1 MQTKK
6 LMPQIDSKNLSDTV
20 TFLVDKFRF
29 RKYADKDYVTVIWIN
44 SANTVIKL
52 LDGKMDGLN
61 LSIPCIGAEKL
72 INKVYILPTKRIVTR
87 VVIVKEDLNSSLDI
101 LVTDIS
107 SINASLLKEYTKI
120 KLMEGMTGFNIGQ
133 VMLGIAIGTIL
144 GFILNIL
151 LVGLL

>member
-1 MQTKK
+1 MTKK

-20 TFLVDKFRF
+20 TFMVDKFRF
-29 RKYADKDYVTVIWIN
+29 RKYADKNYVTVIWIN

-52 LDGKMDGLN
+52 LDGKMVGLN
-61 LSIPCIGAEKL
+61 LSIPCIGIEKL
-72 INKVYILPTKRIVTR
+72 INKVYILPTKKIVTR
-87 VVIVKEDLNSSLDI
+87 VVIVKEDLNSTLDI
-101 LVTDIS
+101 LVTDSS

-133 VMLGIAIGTIL
+133 VVLGIAIGTIL
-144 GFILNIL
+144 GFVFNIL

>member
-61 LSIPCIGAEKL
+61 LSIPCIRGEKL
-72 INKVYILPTKRIVTR
+72 INKVYILPTKKIVTR
-87 VVIVKEDLNSSLDI
+87 VVIVKEDLNSTLDI
-101 LVTDIS
+101 LVTDTS

>member
-1 MQTKK
+1 MTKK

-29 RKYADKDYVTVIWIN
+29 RKYADKNYVTVIWIN

-61 LSIPCIGAEKL
+61 LSIPCIGVEKL
-72 INKVYILPTKRIVTR
+72 INKIYILPTKRIVTR
-87 VVIVKEDLNSSLDI
+87 VVIVKEDLNSTLDI
-101 LVTDIS
+101 LITDTS
-107 SINASLLKEYTKI
+107 GINASLLKEYTKI

-144 GFILNIL
+144 GFILNVL

>member
-1 MQTKK
+1 MTKK

-20 TFLVDKFRF
+20 TFMVDKFRF

-72 INKVYILPTKRIVTR
+72 INKVYILPTKKIVTR
-87 VVIVKEDLNSSLDI
+87 VVIVKEDLNTTLDI

-144 GFILNIL
+144 GFILNVL

>member
-6 LMPQIDSKNLSDTV
+6 LMPNIDSKNLSDTV
-20 TFLVDKFRF
+20 TFMVDKFRF

-61 LSIPCIGAEKL
+61 LSIPCIGVEKL

>member
-20 TFLVDKFRF
+20 TFMVDKFRF
-29 RKYADKDYVTVIWIN
+29 RKYADKNYVTVIWIN

-72 INKVYILPTKRIVTR
+72 INKVYILPTKKIVTR

-144 GFILNIL
+144 GFILNVL

>member
-1 MQTKK
+1 MTKK

-20 TFLVDKFRF
+20 TFMVDKFRF

-52 LDGKMDGLN
+52 LDGKMEGLN

-72 INKVYILPTKRIVTR
+72 INKVYILPTKKQ
-87 VVIVKEDLNSSLDI
+87 VV
-101 LVTDIS
+101 
-107 SINASLLKEYTKI
+107 
-120 KLMEGMTGFNIGQ
+120 
-133 VMLGIAIGTIL
+133 LGIAIGTIL

>member
-1 MQTKK
+1 MTKK

-29 RKYADKDYVTVIWIN
+29 RKYADKNYVTVIWIN

-72 INKVYILPTKRIVTR
+72 INKVYILPTRRIVTR
-87 VVIVKEDLNSSLDI
+87 VVIVKEDLNSTLDI
-101 LVTDIS
+101 LITDIS
-107 SINASLLKEYTKI
+107 SINAGLLKEYTKL